1 MKKILSLL
9 VTLSLL
15 VFATAALAQGTAPAA
30 KEEVVYGL
38 LDASGAVETLYVV
51 NILSGGG
58 DLTDYGDYTTV
69 ENLTDSATLT
79 QNGSTVTVQTEAER
93 FYYQGTLQSKAL
105 PWNVTISYTLD
116 GQAITPEALAGQ
128 SGALGIRLSVVK
140 NPEVNETF
148 FTNYTLQISVTLDS
162 ALCADIKAES
172 ATVAEAA
179 GAKQLTFTVLPG
191 QEGAYDILATVHGF
205 TMDGITLNGVKLNMD
220 LGLDAEALTAQLTQL
235 TDAIA
240 SLDSG
245 ATDLQTGA
253 SQLTDG
259 LSQYF
264 EGVKTMTDGLSQ
276 LPDATA
282 ALDTGA
288 IALRDGIASLTAQ
301 NETLLAAA
309 TALQQATFDTVNQQL
324 SQSQSGLPTLT
335 VENYA
340 QVLGSVTAL
349 ADVKAQLDGVV
360 QFANGLQSYLDG
372 VAQLGDGATSL
383 AEGTSQLSTSVAD
396 LPTSAETLDTS
407 ASELQTGADGLES
420 GLTAYQEGTSELNTQ
435 TEDMAG
441 ELQTQIV
448 TALSGITGEGD
459 PVVSFVSEKNT
470 NISALQFVLKTDP
483 ISLPQPEATPEPAAQ
498 TQSFWQKLIAL
509 FGF

>member
-15 VFATAALAQGTAPAA
+15 VYGTAALAQSTTPTS

-38 LDASGAVETLYVV
+38 LDASGTVETLYVV

-58 DLTDYGDYTTV
+58 DLTDYGDYTAV

-79 QNGSTVTVQTEAER
+79 QNGDTITAQTDAER

-105 PWNVTISYTLD
+105 PWNVTLTYTLD
-116 GQAITPEALAGQ
+116 GQTITPDALAGQ
-128 SGALGIRLSVVK
+128 SGALGIRLNVVK
-140 NPEVNETF
+140 NPEINETF
-148 FTNYTLQISVTLDS
+148 FQNYTLQISVTLDS
-162 ALCADIKAES
+162 ALCTAIQAEN
-172 ATVAEAA
+172 ATIAEAA

-191 QEGAYDILATVHGF
+191 QEATYEIQANVHGF
-205 TMDGITLNGVKLNMD
+205 TMDGITINGVKMTMD
-220 LGLDAEALTAQLTQL
+220 LGLDADALSAQLTQL

-240 SLDSG
+240 TLDSG
-245 ATDLQTGA
+245 AVDLQTGA
-253 SQLTDG
+253 SQLAEG
-259 LSQYF
+259 LTQYF
-264 EGVKTMTDGLSQ
+264 GGVKTLTDGLSQ
-276 LPDATA
+276 LPDAA
-282 ALDTGA
+282 SALDTGA
-288 IALRDGIASLTAQ
+288 IALRDGISGLTAQ

-324 SQSQSGLPTLT
+324 SQSKSGLPELT

-383 AEGTSQLSTSVAD
+383 ADGTSQLSTSVTD
-396 LPTSAETLDTS
+396 LPTSAETLNTS

-420 GLTAYQEGTSELNTQ
+420 GLTTYQEGTSELNTQ
-435 TEDMAG
+435 TAAMAG

-470 NISALQFVLKTDP
+470 NISALQFVLKTAP
-483 ISLPQPEATPEPAAQ
+483 ISLPQPEATPSPAAQ
-498 TQSFWQKLIAL
+498 TQSFWQKLTAL